1 MAKTYND
8 LYLNARHTLR
18 GAGIEAYSLEARI
31 LVAHAAGRTPE
42 ALLQDMNLYTSDAVA
57 ECAESLLARR
67 LRGEPAAYIT
77 GNWEFFGLPIAVD
90 PSVIIPRPDTETLVY
105 AALRCLQGKTA
116 EPRVL
121 DLCAGSGC
129 VGAAIAHEVPDA
141 RVVMAD
147 ISAAALSVCRKN
159 VLQNSLSPR
168 VTCIEVDALKPPPA
182 RIGSFDLIVSNP
194 PYIPTDQ
201 LCDLDVSV
209 REYEPIPALDGG
221 KDGMDFHRAI
231 VDGWKPL
238 LRDGG
243 CMILEVGEGQA
254 EAVRKILLMA
264 GFRSAE
270 IEYDTAR
277 IARVLVGRL

>member
-42 ALLQDMNLYTSDAVA
+42 ALLQDLNFYTSDAVV
-57 ECAESLLARR
+57 ELAESLLARR
-67 LRGEPAAYIT
+67 LKGEPAAYIT
-77 GNWEFFGLPIAVD
+77 GNWEFFGLPIVLDA
-90 PSVIIPRPDTETLVY
+90 SVIIPRPDTETLVY
-105 AALRCLQGKTA
+105 AALRCLKGKAA

-129 VGAAIAHEVPDA
+129 VGAAIAHELPDA

-147 ISAAALSVCRKN
+147 ISAPALSICRKN
-159 VLQNSLSPR
+159 VMLNNLSPR
-168 VTCIEVDALKPPPA
+168 VTCIEADALKPPPA

-194 PYIPTDQ
+194 PYIPTGQ
-201 LCDLDVSV
+201 LGSLDVSV
-209 REYEPIPALDGG
+209 REYEPVLALDGG
-221 KDGMDFHRAI
+221 ADGMDFHRAI
-231 VDGWKPL
+231 TDGWKPL

-243 CMILEVGEGQA
+243 CMLFEVGEGQA
-254 EAVRKILLMA
+254 DSVRKMLLMA

-277 IARVLVGRL
+277 VARVLVGRL